1 MEERI
6 NKIELDLALMAKTQQ
21 TMSEALSKI
30 SISLDKYLLSTTEIR
45 IVQQRVEYIDKEA
58 IESFKRVYDRIE
70 KIENILSKLT
80 WLIITPLVLG
90 LLGIIVSKGV

>member
-1 MEERI
+1 MEDRI

-70 KIENILSKLT
+70 KIENILSELT

-90 LLGIIVSKGV
+90 LLGVIMSKGV